1 MMLIIILY
9 VNVVIMII
17 LLIGDISI
25 FKSTKL
31 QDILKKGPGYHE
43 PVRLDF
49 DAAYTAIM
57 NNIDNMLDLW
67 SKKEGICVQC
77 FDGWKL
83 RFKQIVL
90 EDINK
95 LKVKYN
101 LNYNNLNYNVK
112 YRIRLFSQIF
122 CLMSD

>member
-1 MMLIIILY
+1 
-9 VNVVIMII
+9 MII
-17 LLIGDISI
+17 LLIVIVGMWLQEIYLY

-67 SKKEGICVQC
+67 SKKEG
-77 FDGWKL
+77 
-83 RFKQIVL
+83 
-90 EDINK
+90 
-95 LKVKYN
+95 N
-101 LNYNNLNYNVK
+101 LCPMFRWMEIK
-112 YRIRLFSQIF
+112 I
-122 CLMSD
+122 